1 MNVSATEV
9 RDRIDAFGATLLISF
24 SALLGLNQALVKLVN
39 EGLHPVFQAG
49 LRSVL
54 AFVLVYAWARYR
66 RIPLSLRDGS
76 APLGVLCGCFF
87 AGEFA
92 LMFLALD
99 YTTVARLS
107 LFVYTRPFFVA
118 IAAHFMFPGERLTT
132 VRSLGLALATA
143 GVALA
148 LFENSDGQAGAQAW
162 IGDLMALGA
171 ALFWAALT
179 LLLRG
184 TRLAQVSN
192 EQNLL
197 YQLFVSAVV
206 LILIAPLFGDLV
218 RDLSATVIGILT
230 FQAVFVVSIGYLTWI
245 WVLHH
250 YPVSD
255 MAAFSLLTPI
265 FGVAAGA
272 LMFGDALTPIFLTA
286 LALVAGGL
294 YLMNRKPRT

>member
-1 MNVSATEV
+1 MNAGQPVL
-9 RDRIDAFGATLLISF
+9 RDRIDTLGATLLISF
-24 SALLGLNQALVKLVN
+24 SMLLGLNQALVKLVN

-49 LRSVL
+49 LRSL
-54 AFVLVYAWARYR
+54 FAFVLVYGWARYR
-66 RIPLSLRDGS
+66 NIPMTLRDGS
-76 APLGVLCGCFF
+76 LPLGILCGCFF

-107 LFVYTRPFFVA
+107 LFVYTMPFFVA
-118 IAAHFMFPGERLTT
+118 AAAHFMFPGEQLTLLR
-132 VRSLGLALATA
+132 VAGLLLAIG

-148 LFENSDGQAGAQAW
+148 MFDGAAPGESQAW

-184 TRLAQVSN
+184 TRLAKVSN

-197 YQLFVSAVV
+197 YQLFVSAIV
-206 LILIAPLFGDLV
+206 LLLIAPLFGDLV
-218 RDLSATVIGILT
+218 RALSPSVLAILG
-230 FQAVFVVSIGYLTWI
+230 FQVVFVVCIGYLTWI
-245 WVLHH
+245 WVLTR

-255 MAAFSLLTPI
+255 MASFSLLTPI

-272 LMFGDALTPIFLTA
+272 LMFDDPLTPAFLAA
-286 LALVAGGL
+286 LGLVAGGL
-294 YLMNRKPRT
+294 YLMNRKAKP